1 METITKNAPECLPSS
16 RLRFQSWVCILGVLL
31 FVVTIA
37 SSSLFGQA
45 ATASST
51 LIGTVTDKTGAV
63 VVGAAVTAIETAT
76 NVTRST
82 TTNTLGGYR
91 FEVLP
96 PGIYAVKASVSGFS
110 TLTATNIE
118 LLVGR
123 TTTQDFTLS
132 PGTAATTV
140 EVTAEAPLLDQE
152 KTSVGMEITP
162 TDVENLPLNGRDF
175 ANLAYL
181 APGAKATPPWDP
193 TKVRTAGVGING
205 SNGRNMNITVNGIDN
220 KDNTVGG
227 PVMQLPLEAVQE
239 AVISTQRF
247 SAANGRSEGA
257 AMNVVTRSGSN
268 TFHGSGYFF
277 DTQTALNANDYLNA
291 HDSVT
296 GKPTNNPTPQF
307 ERQQFGGRF
316 GGPIRKDKDFGFF
329 AWERLREH
337 TAIPVL
343 PSAFTQLNAIKG
355 LNLGNITFNPDPAQT
370 IPTPY
375 FDTRYNGRVDHNFS
389 SSHHF
394 FVSYA
399 AQDNNDLNDQSGN
412 SNDLTEGNF
421 QNNHLIVTNA
431 TLSSVFSPR
440 LVNSFTAGFQYW
452 NNLIDSKIRAP
463 YVTFPQSISF
473 GTNVNVPQQSY
484 QRKYQFRDDLSYNL
498 GTHGLKW
505 GVDYLWEP
513 SLGGY
518 FEFNPTLEIDFQ
530 DLPTDILSN
539 CANSQNCKPGTYPNG
554 FQSPGAVTGMTIAI
568 GDPKEDLPGGGKML
582 GLYFQDTWKT
592 TRQLTL
598 DLGLRYDR
606 DFNLMGTQGAQ
617 NNRTYQLLKAIN
629 SPYAGIP
636 QDYTKGFSPRVGF
649 AYDLSGN
656 GNNILRGG
664 YGLYFGQTFLNIPL
678 FMIQQENPTL
688 FTNVFSITGTDLV
701 PGTNIP
707 LSNYRLGIDPQPT
720 IPPPATSFA
729 DIVKCPGPCSAPIGR
744 LMAPDYRNPYSQQW
758 NIGFAH
764 SFSANTVAEI
774 EYIHELGLHEEKRQ
788 ILNYVD
794 QTNGPCTPVFVK
806 NDPNNPGCRSGVRV
820 LKGALAAAG
829 QPQIA
834 RISMETPWGR
844 SRYDGMNVSLRRR
857 MANHFTVNA
866 TYTLSEGWAY
876 NGNAASYSNTVSDP
890 RFPLGPW
897 DFGAVPNDERHH
909 LSISSVVDL
918 PWGFQVAPILQVASA
933 RPYQANLGTSS
944 SNVLGF
950 GSGPT
955 AVHAIVPTNDPNN
968 LVWGTTQT
976 NDALRY
982 CYFITH
988 TCQESH
994 FDNLRGQPFFNLDA
1008 RLTKSIKIKERS
1020 DLKLIFQAFDLTNRA
1035 NFGNFYDGNV
1045 RHFSTDPANP
1055 GAFATPLGYIGCN
1068 ANGCNRDL
1076 PISFRAEF
1084 GAQFTF

>member
-1 METITKNAPECLPSS
+1 MKKVTHSSQRLLHTRMSPKTLFGTLCVLALILITS
-16 RLRFQSWVCILGVLL
+16 IGM
-31 FVVTIA
+31 
-37 SSSLFGQA
+37 FGQA

-51 LIGTVTDKTGAV
+51 LAGTVTDKTGAV
-63 VVGAAVTAIETAT
+63 VVGVTVTATDTAT
-76 NVTRST
+76 NNTRT
-82 TTNTLGGYR
+82 ATTNSLGSYR

-96 PGIYAVKASVSGFS
+96 PGIYSIKANMAGFS
-110 TLTATNIE
+110 SPTAPRVE

-132 PGTAATTV
+132 PGVTSTTV
-140 EVTAEAPLLDQE
+140 EVTAAAPLLDQE

-162 TDVENLPLNGRDF
+162 ADVENLPLNGRDF
-175 ANLAYL
+175 SNLAYL
-181 APGAKATPPWDP
+181 APGAKATAPWDP
-193 TKVRTAGVGING
+193 TKVRSAGVGING
-205 SNGRNMNITVNGIDN
+205 SNGRNMNITVNGIDD

-257 AMNVVTRSGSN
+257 AMNVITRSGSN
-268 TFHGSGYFF
+268 IFHGSGYFF

-291 HDSVT
+291 HDAIT
-296 GKPTNNPTPQF
+296 GAATGNPTPQF

-316 GGPIRKDKDFGFF
+316 GGPIVKDKDFGFF

-337 TAIPVL
+337 TAIPVT
-343 PSAFTQLNAIKG
+343 PSAFSQLSLVKG
-355 LNLGNITFNPDPAQT
+355 LNLGNVTFAPDPVQT

-375 FDTRYNGRVDHNFS
+375 FDTRYNGRLDHTFS
-389 SSHHF
+389 ANHHF
-394 FVSYA
+394 FVSYS
-399 AQDNNDLNDQSGN
+399 AQSNNDVNDQSGN

-440 LVNSFTAGFQYW
+440 LVNSFTAGYQYW
-452 NNLIDSKIRAP
+452 NNLIDSKTRAP
-463 YVTFPQSISF
+463 LVTFPQSISF
-473 GTNVNVPQQSY
+473 GTNTNVPQQSY
-484 QRKYQFRDDLSYNL
+484 QRKYQFRDDLSYTL

-518 FEFNPTLEIDFQ
+518 FEFNSTLEYDFQ
-530 DLPTDILSN
+530 DLPSDILGN
-539 CANSQNCKPGTYPNG
+539 KGGLYPQG
-554 FQSPGAVTGMTIAI
+554 FQTPGAVTGMSISN

-592 TRQLTL
+592 TSRLTL
-598 DLGLRYDR
+598 DLGVRYDR
-606 DFNLMGTQGAQ
+606 DFNLMASDAQ
-617 NNRTYQLLKAIN
+617 ANSRTFQLLKSIK
-629 SPYAGIP
+629 SPYAGVP

-649 AYDLSGN
+649 AYDLTGS

-664 YGLYFGQTFLNIPL
+664 YGLYFAQTFLNIPL
-678 FMIQQENPTL
+678 FMIQQTNPTL
-688 FTNVFSITGTDLV
+688 FATVFSISGSGPGSACTSCTV

-707 LSNYRLGIDPQPT
+707 LSQYRLGIDPVPT
-720 IPPPATSFA
+720 IP
-729 DIVKCPGPCSAPIGR
+729 APITQLTAGAVGR

-764 SFSANTVAEI
+764 SFDAKTVGEI

-794 QTNGPCTPVFVK
+794 PAT
-806 NDPNNPGCRSGVRV
+806 GVRT
-820 LKGALAAAG
+820 LAPSITAYNTAHPTAPL
-829 QPQIA
+829 PQIA

-866 TYTLSEGWAY
+866 TYTLSRGLAY
-876 NGNAASYSNTVSDP
+876 NGNAASYSNTVTDP
-890 RFPLGPW
+890 RFPLLPS
-897 DFGAVPNDERHH
+897 DFGPVPNDELHH
-909 LSISSVVDL
+909 GSVSAVVDL
-918 PWGFQVAPILQVASA
+918 PWGLQVAPILQAASA
-933 RPYQANLGTSS
+933 RPYDATTGF

-950 GSGPT
+950 GSGP
-955 AVHAIVPTNDPNN
+955 AAAHALVPTNDPGNI
-968 LVWGTTQT
+968 LWGATQSSS
-976 NDALRY
+976 ALKA
-982 CYFITH
+982 CYLAG
-988 TCQESH
+988 TCKEST
-994 FDNLRGQPFFNLDA
+994 FDSQRGQPYFNVDA
-1008 RLTKSIKIKERS
+1008 RLTKTIKIKERS
-1020 DLKLIFQAFDLTNRA
+1020 DLKLIFQGFDLTNRA
-1035 NFGNFYDGNV
+1035 NYGNNYDGNV
-1045 RHFSTDPANP
+1045 RHFNSDPTKSS
-1055 GAFATPLGYIGCN
+1055 FATPLGYIGCN
-1068 ANGCNRDL
+1068 ANGCNRAI